1 MLRPGRAER
10 WGTWPVRWP
19 WVRSLRR
26 VATTLKVAYS
36 ELRAPA
42 SVGTM
47 RRVRAWTHGYRSEAM
62 LLYRSDKP
70 WREGYLSDGAQ
81 FRTVNISGWNVVLT
95 SNRLAFHGLMTGITD
110 RLPQLHGHAY
120 LGSFTP
126 AGGGRALPLA
136 DAIRELLRRQRRLI
150 AKPLFGS
157 SGGRGVLRLEQDG
170 VTGRILCNG
179 QPLED
184 ASILETRRL
193 MGNHVVTAFVEQAEY
208 ARRIYPE
215 ASNTLRVQTMVD
227 PETCQ
232 AFCALA
238 MHRFGTSVTRPYD
251 GWGEGGL
258 ITPVDLESGRLGTG
272 VLRPRGGRS
281 YVPRTDVHPETG
293 MPVRGV
299 VIPAWATLVREMLEV
314 ADAVGDRLPY
324 VAWDILVTD
333 DGFAILEG
341 NSYPSFQ
348 AMQLWGPVL
357 DQPRIRRFFVDH
369 GVVKDR

>member
-1 MLRPGRAER
+1 
-10 WGTWPVRWP
+10 
-19 WVRSLRR
+19 
-26 VATTLKVAYS
+26 
-36 ELRAPA
+36 
-42 SVGTM
+42 
-47 RRVRAWTHGYRSEAM
+47 M
-62 LLYRSDKP
+62 LLYGSDKP

-81 FRTVNISGWNVVLT
+81 FRTVNISGRNVVLT
-95 SNRLAFHGLMTGITD
+95 SNRLAFHELMTGITD

-126 AGGGRALPLA
+126 TGGGRALPLA

-184 ASILETRRL
+184 ASILETRQL

-215 ASNTLRVQTMVD
+215 ASNTLRVQTMID
-227 PETCQ
+227 PETGE

-238 MHRFGTSVTRPYD
+238 LHRFGTERTRPID
-251 GWGEGGL
+251 AWLKGGL
-258 ITPVDLESGRLGTG
+258 VAPVDLETGRLGTS
-272 VLRPRGGRS
+272 VLHPGDDDHA
-281 YVPRTDVHPETG
+281 VRTDVHPDTG
-293 MPVRGV
+293 IPVQGV
-299 VIPAWATLVREMLEV
+299 VIPAWATLLREMLVV
-314 ADAVGDRLPY
+314 ANAIGDRLPY
-324 VAWDILVTD
+324 LAWDTLVTD

-341 NSYPSFQ
+341 NTYPAFRM
-348 AMQLWGPVL
+348 MQLWGPVL
-357 DQPRIRRFFVDH
+357 DQPRIRRFFTHH
-369 GVVKDR
+369 GVVKGR